1 MALAR
6 PIGYLRGVELKKP
19 LDMIEE
25 EANDDEMYNALFY
38 NKIKEEQRNELLGL
52 PKHKKTKTPAFG
64 LMEQDKKSESE
75 SSDTPKPKKG
85 NKSQNKKSATSP
97 ASVPSDSSL
106 SMTSEY

>member
-52 PKHKKTKTPAFG
+52 PKHKKTETPAFG

-75 SSDTPKPKKG
+75 SS
-85 NKSQNKKSATSP
+85 
-97 ASVPSDSSL
+97 ASWNNSS
-106 SMTSEY
+106 